1 MNLKRRRDRMSDI
14 RKGENKFYKG
24 EDENAPEAELVY
36 SSDEKEIVIE
46 HTLVSEQLRGQGIG
60 EKLVDKAVQYA
71 RENNLKL
78 DSQCPFAKQILENDD
93 KYEDILQ

>member
-1 MNLKRRRDRMSDI
+1 MSDI
-14 RKGENKFYKG
+14 RKGANKFYKG

-36 SSDEKEIVIE
+36 SADEEAIVIE

-78 DSQCPFAKQILENDD
+78 DSQCPFAKQILKNDD
-93 KYEDILQ
+93 KYEDVLQ